1 MMMRRSAVL
10 IAMLAS
16 AFVTGAAYA
25 DPGHLGGL
33 GADLFGDSFF
43 HFTAQ
48 NLKSFPISS
57 IRAGRVRINLQHTRL
72 TELQHVYGG
81 TIYEQ
86 GEGMGAAHWLCY
98 AAPGSTTWFMS
109 NLEGGNEFVMMVATA
124 AGGPDGSCDVAPAG
138 FTPPELGIPGL
149 GASLDDLRAHFGSA
163 TVGSHSDV
171 SYRVDRPA
179 RDGLGTADDAQYV
192 GYVVRGNQVVGV
204 GAGETTAAH

>member
-1 MMMRRSAVL
+1 MMRRSAVL

-16 AFVTGAAYA
+16 ALTIGAAQA

-33 GADLFGDSFF
+33 GASLFGDSFF
-43 HFTAQ
+43 HFSAQ

-57 IRAGRVRINLQHTRL
+57 IRAGRVRIELQHTRL
-72 TELQHVYGG
+72 TEVQRAYGG
-81 TIYEQ
+81 KIYEQ
-86 GEGMGAAHWLCY
+86 GEGMSA
-98 AAPGSTTWFMS
+98 
-109 NLEGGNEFVMMVATA
+109 
-124 AGGPDGSCDVAPAG
+124 APAG
-138 FTPPELGIPGL
+138 FSPPELGIPGL

-192 GYVVRGNQVVGV
+192 GYVVRGGRVAGVGV
-204 GAGETTAAH
+204 GETTAAH